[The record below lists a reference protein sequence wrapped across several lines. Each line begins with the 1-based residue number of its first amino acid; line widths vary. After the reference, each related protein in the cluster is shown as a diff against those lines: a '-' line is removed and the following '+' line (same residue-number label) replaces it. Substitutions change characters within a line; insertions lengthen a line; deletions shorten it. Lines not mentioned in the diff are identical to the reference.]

1 MTLRVGD
8 LEPELEITL
17 LLLLAPPLA
26 EMLLP
31 LPPRASMTPA
41 SFKIVLKEIANFYIN
56 CTCKYLGFHK

>member
-8 LEPELEITL
+8 LEPEPEITL

-41 SFKIVLKEIANFYIN
+41 SFKTVREEIANYYIN
-56 CTCKYLGFHK
+56 CTCQYLCFPK